1 MRKIKISKSFGTLNV
16 RIEKVIG
23 NLMLTGQFAEKLRGS
38 LFLVIIIFY
47 LILKTGLD
55 SAPLKVKKPPLNH
68 PIGIHKMRKIPR
80 RWATEVK
87 TRVLKTIL
95 RQLHL
100 RQKALEF
107 LTKTEDN

>member
-1 MRKIKISKSFGTLNV
+1 
-16 RIEKVIG
+16 
-23 NLMLTGQFAEKLRGS
+23 
-38 LFLVIIIFY
+38 
-47 LILKTGLD
+47 
-55 SAPLKVKKPPLNH
+55 
-68 PIGIHKMRKIPR
+68 MRKIPR

-107 LTKTEDN
+107 LTKTEDNYMFCEEVPLLLNGLRDQRK